1 MKTILPLIPE
11 KVNTL
16 QTQGHCKTLNINSTR
31 TLNPIQISIDVS
43 DQAVYG
49 LTKELQYRYPH
60 LFEKYCPIMG
70 GLHIEQSLLLI
81 HTQLIEGPGLGNIL
95 TLPNFS
101 TTGLSVI
108 TDASHIKSARY
119 AIQVTVCVLFLLKLQ
134 EALVK
139 DGSNLH
145 PYSWLVKNSVTN
157 RMCFI

>member
-16 QTQGHCKTLNINSTR
+16 QTQGHCKTLNSTR
-31 TLNPIQISIDVS
+31 TLNPIQTPIDVS
-43 DQAVYG
+43 DQAVYA

-81 HTQLIEGPGLGNIL
+81 HIQLIEGPGLGNIL
-95 TLPNFS
+95 TLHNFS

-119 AIQVTVCVLFLLKLQ
+119 DIQVTVCVLF
-134 EALVK
+134 
-139 DGSNLH
+139 
-145 PYSWLVKNSVTN
+145 
-157 RMCFI
+157 F